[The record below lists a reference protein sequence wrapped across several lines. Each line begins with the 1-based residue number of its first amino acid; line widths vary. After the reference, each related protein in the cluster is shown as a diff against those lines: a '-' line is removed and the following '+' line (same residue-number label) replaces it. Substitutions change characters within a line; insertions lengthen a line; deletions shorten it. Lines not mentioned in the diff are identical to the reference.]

1 MKKLTIIISLLF
13 IFLFPSVLTAK
24 TTTETTKNTSTV
36 QTSSKKRSIKKIRA
50 EIISVE
56 KNFIRAEDDQKNRY
70 SIDRNTKYTLAGSV
84 HEGDEVILKEIPTK
98 NGKKYIINS
107 FVRYDAIIILFA
119 LFILVLLLVNRK
131 RGLKSILNLGVTYL
145 VILFGIIPSILAGWP
160 PILVAVIGGM
170 AAMTWNVYFTHGFNR
185 KSHATILG
193 IASSLLIVG
202 ILGWIFIK
210 YASLSGSVEEGANIL
225 SSVGYETINFRGLLL
240 AAILI
245 GALGVL
251 DDLVISQVSVV
262 QKLKETNPDIS
273 KTKLFTSAMKVG
285 HDHTSAIVN
294 TLVLAY
300 TSASFPLVILFSIGS
315 PPFTSLTST
324 LNNETVATEIV
335 RMLVGGI
342 AILLSMP
349 LATIIATYLLTKE

>member
-1 MKKLTIIISLLF
+1 MKKFTIIISLFF
-13 IFLFPSVLTAK
+13 IFIFPQVSKAQTATKTAK
-24 TTTETTKNTSTV
+24 TTTTV
-36 QTSSKKRSIKKIRA
+36 QTSSIEESVKKIRA

-70 SIDRNTKYTLAGSV
+70 SIDKNTKYTLAGSV
-84 HEGDEVILKEIPTK
+84 HKGDEVILKKILTK
-98 NGKKYIINS
+98 EGNKYIISS
-107 FVRYDAIIILFA
+107 FVRYDAILVLLAI
-119 LFILVLLLVNRK
+119 FILVLLLVNGK
-131 RGLKSILNLGVTYL
+131 RGLKSVVNLVVTYV
-145 VILFGIIPSILAGWP
+145 VILLGIIPLILAGWP
-160 PILVAVIGGM
+160 PILVAVLGGM
-170 AAMTWNVYFTHGFNR
+170 AAMTWNVYLTHGFSR

-202 ILGWIFIK
+202 VVGWIFIK

-225 SSVGYETINFRGLLL
+225 SAVGYEKINFRGLLL

-251 DDLVISQVSVV
+251 DDLIISQVSVV
-262 QKLKETNPDIS
+262 QELKENNPDIS
-273 KTKLFTSAMKVG
+273 KTKLFTSAMRVG